1 MFHTYSSFGRGA
13 ESLLGAYTLLDMT
26 PKGRDENGPH
36 HNLMDWVKRHD
47 EYESDSKASCCHG

>member
-1 MFHTYSSFGRGA
+1 M
-13 ESLLGAYTLLDMT
+13 LLDMT

-47 EYESDSKASCCHG
+47 EYQTDSKASCCHG

>member
-1 MFHTYSSFGRGA
+1 M
-13 ESLLGAYTLLDMT
+13 LLDMT

-47 EYESDSKASCCHG
+47 EYTTAGATGACCHS